1 MSEYIMN
8 HTGEQLDEAIGKVL
22 NGYIYPTETITITEK
37 DNNTEVDVTKCALA
51 KVQIPIPTFTT
62 ASISITPQEGDF
74 IKRVAS
80 DEGCNGFSEVIVSP
94 IPEQYVDLSKL
105 ILHCS
110 EGKYATT
117 TWNESSDK
125 LLSSV
130 SFDFGFKP
138 KVFIVTNSSGIIS
151 NSTSTSKVHLLT
163 SLFITDDDYN
173 ILLRFS
179 SYLYYH
185 TTNKLYM
192 GSRSASSSN
201 TFAPTDT
208 GAKGGSGTT
217 VYFRGGNTYQV
228 YAWG

>member
-8 HTGEQLDEAIGKVL
+8 HTGEQLDEAIDKVL
-22 NGYIYPTETITITEK
+22 NGYI
-37 DNNTEVDVTKCALA
+37 
-51 KVQIPIPTFTT
+51 
-62 ASISITPQEGDF
+62 
-74 IKRVAS
+74 
-80 DEGCNGFSEVIVSP
+80 
-94 IPEQYVDLSKL
+94 DLSKL
-105 ILHCS
+105 TLHCS
-110 EGKYATT
+110 EGKYWT
-117 TWNESSDK
+117 NSYSPSSDI
-125 LLSSV
+125 LLSNV
-130 SFDFGFKP
+130 SFDCGFKP
-138 KVFIVTNSSGIIS
+138 KIFVVTNLSGIVS

-192 GSRSASSSN
+192 GSRSTSSDN
-201 TFAPTDT
+201 TFVPTDT
-208 GAKGGSGTT
+208 GVQGGNGTT